1 MPNAQP
7 APPMLWSC
15 WSPSLS
21 SSPMSWL
28 CWSPP
33 SSSLSPSS
41 LNTSPLRQRRTCKWL
56 LACCLRLACCC
67 MLVLACLRLLAFCLP
82 LAPTAAPTPPA
93 LSPSLSSSPM
103 SWLCWSPPS
112 SSWLSLNTP
121 PLRQRRT
128 CKWLL
133 ACCLHCLRLLAFC
146 LLLAPTATA
155 PTPPTL
161 LHASP
166 TTASPTTP
174 PELPP
179 CQKKTAIV
187 GTPIKMLHLDQHER
201 TTTCAHTHT
210 HTHGAR
216 GFPTPV
222 GYARPTRNR
231 NNLVEPPNRKRTPTT
246 KRNRMQ
252 SNHECPVPTSNHRIE
267 HAQT

>member
-56 LACCLRLACCC
+56 LACCLHLACFC

-179 CQKKTAIV
+179 CQRKPAIA

-210 HTHGAR
+210 HTHMAPADSRRLWAMLVPRATATTWLNPQTGNEHR
-216 GFPTPV
+216 
-222 GYARPTRNR
+222 RPRETGCNQITNAPFRR
-231 NNLVEPPNRKRTPTT
+231 RTT
-246 KRNRMQ
+246 
-252 SNHECPVPTSNHRIE
+252 E
-267 HAQT
+267 